1 MSIGRP
7 SSVSVDLKLVAR
19 DPTAWLPIALSLA
32 ALLDVL
38 VFGVVLGPVAQP
50 DGDEGTPARLF
61 QGLMLLTAVAVVV
74 FAVRWLPRTPREA
87 AVIVGLQVVAAA
99 VPLLVLLFLESGV
112 TG

>member
-1 MSIGRP
+1 
-7 SSVSVDLKLVAR
+7 VSANLKLVAR
-19 DPTAWLPIALSLA
+19 DPTAWLPVALSLA

-61 QGLMLLTAVAVVV
+61 QGFMLLTAIAVVV
-74 FAVRWLPRTPREA
+74 FAVRWLPRAPREA
-87 AVIVGLQVVAAA
+87 AAIVGLQVVAAT

-112 TG
+112 AA

>member
-1 MSIGRP
+1 
-7 SSVSVDLKLVAR
+7 VSANLKLVAR
-19 DPTAWLPIALSLA
+19 DPMAWLPIARSLA

-61 QGLMLLTAVAVVV
+61 QGLMLLTAIAVVV
-74 FAVRWLPRTPREA
+74 FAVRWLPRAPREA
-87 AVIVGLQVVAAA
+87 AAIVGLQVVAAT

-112 TG
+112 AA